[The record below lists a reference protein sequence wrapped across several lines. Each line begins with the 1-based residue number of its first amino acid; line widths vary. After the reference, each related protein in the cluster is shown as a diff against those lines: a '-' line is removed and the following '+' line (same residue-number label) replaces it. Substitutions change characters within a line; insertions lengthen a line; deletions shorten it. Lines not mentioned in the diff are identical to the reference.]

1 MFFNDETKIKIS
13 CVISYKLL
21 YPQFGEC
28 VGRCKRP
35 LASWTGPETSGD
47 TAGML
52 GHDMT
57 LCLIIRRHSR
67 GPRRPPEAA

>member
-28 VGRCKRP
+28 MGRVSVP
-35 LASWTGPETSGD
+35 WPSGRV
-47 TAGML
+47 L
-52 GHDMT
+52 GT
-57 LCLIIRRHSR
+57 LWVC
-67 GPRRPPEAA
+67 